1 MTILMLIGMV
11 FLIVWEM
18 FHGKIFLSLV
28 LLNLLMNFV
37 SGFRLE
43 LMYISIIISIR
54 SSLTHLHSFQLL
66 ELLPE
71 FIEITFFVF
80 TNRIN
85 LLNLKE
91 SWDRLVIIAK
101 GFLKLPNLY
110 MLIKQKS
117 DLLYLLYSTT
127 QRSQLAEGS

>member
-1 MTILMLIGMV
+1 
-11 FLIVWEM
+11 M

-28 LLNLLMNFV
+28 RLNLLMNFV

-71 FIEITFFVF
+71 FIEITFFCLYQQNKSSESKGKLRQELTLSSVVLSK
-80 TNRIN
+80 IN
-85 LLNLKE
+85 MGNFLGFFYY
-91 SWDRLVIIAK
+91 LVNYEKVYILF
-101 GFLKLPNLY
+101 FLHLEKV
-110 MLIKQKS
+110 
-117 DLLYLLYSTT
+117 YLL
-127 QRSQLAEGS
+127 